1 MEPLRRPVIPPRP
14 GTLADTKHFKNCMYS
29 SRTVDVFSGSTRQK
43 KHRTGTVMSRTPSDT
58 ITWGMMLRK
67 LPSIAKAIPRVVR
80 GMKVANVKD
89 PTQPCGLGWSFEQA
103 TLRNPDGPALLYG
116 DVALTYAQVN
126 QWANRIAHHFIEQ
139 GIGKGDVVAVFI
151 ENRPELLVTILAVA
165 KVGAISALLNTSQT
179 RDTLVHSVNL
189 VKPVAIVVGEEL
201 VPAFVAVR
209 EKVSIEA
216 MRTWFVADQDTCS
229 HPGIAP
235 PGFTNLMTASLDADS
250 ENPASSQQVF
260 FDDACFYIY
269 TSGTTGLPKAG
280 VFKHGRWMRS
290 SASFGMIALDM
301 RPDDVVYCTLP
312 LYHATGLCVC
322 WGSAVSGASGFA
334 IRRKFS
340 ASQFWSDVDK
350 YRATTIGYVGEL
362 CRYLVDQPPCAED
375 GTHGVRKMIGNGLR
389 PGAWRAFKS
398 RFAVEHICEL
408 YAASDG
414 NIGFS
419 NILNF
424 DNTVGFSLM
433 SWELAAYD
441 HDNGAPTR
449 GANGFMRK
457 VGKGEQGLLLAKI
470 DDKAPLDGYTDPQKT
485 EKVVLH
491 DVFEKGDRYF
501 NTGDLLRNIGFGHA
515 QFVDRLGDTYRWK
528 GENVSTTEVE
538 NILLKYPHISE
549 AVAYGVEISNTNGRA
564 GMAAITPAE
573 SLATL
578 DFSELL
584 AFVREQMPSYAVPL
598 FLRVKVKMETTG
610 TFKYQKTRLKD
621 EAFDPHRTGDD
632 PIYAWL
638 PGTETYVQ
646 VTEQVLADIQGGKH
660 RY

>member
-1 MEPLRRPVIPPRP
+1 
-14 GTLADTKHFKNCMYS
+14 
-29 SRTVDVFSGSTRQK
+29 
-43 KHRTGTVMSRTPSDT
+43 MSRTSNDT

-67 LPSIAKAIPRVVR
+67 LPSIAKAIPRVVK
-80 GMKVANVKD
+80 GMKAANVKD
-89 PTQPCGLGWSFEQA
+89 PTQTCGLGWSFEQA
-103 TLRNPDGPALLYG
+103 TLRNPDGLALLQG
-116 DVALTYAQVN
+116 DVTLSYSEVN
-126 QWANRIAHHFIEQ
+126 QWANRIAHHLISQ

-189 VKPVAIVVGEEL
+189 VTPVAIIVGEEL
-201 VPAFVAVR
+201 VPAYLAVR
-209 EKVSIEA
+209 DRVSIKA
-216 MRTWFVADQDTCS
+216 DRTWFVADQDTS
-229 HPGIAP
+229 RQPGIAP
-235 PGFTNLMTASLDADS
+235 EGFVNLMTVSLDDASD
-250 ENPASSQQVF
+250 NPASSRQIF
-260 FDDACFYIY
+260 FDDPCFYIY

-340 ASQFWSDVDK
+340 ASQFWNDARK

-362 CRYLVDQPPCAED
+362 CRYLVDQPPSAD
-375 GTHGVRKMIGNGLR
+375 DSRHDVKKMIGNGLR
-389 PGAWRAFKS
+389 PGAWSEFKT
-398 RFAVEHICEL
+398 RFAVNHICEL

-414 NIGFS
+414 NIGFT

-424 DNTVGFSLM
+424 DNTIGFSLM
-433 SWELAAYD
+433 SWELVAYD
-441 HDNGAPTR
+441 HDSGAPIR
-449 GANGFMRK
+449 QANGLMRK
-457 VGKGEQGLLLAKI
+457 VAKGEQGLLLAKI

-485 EKVVLH
+485 AKVVLQ

-538 NILLKYPHISE
+538 NILLQHPLISE
-549 AVAYGVEISNTNGRA
+549 AVAYGVEIRNTNGRA

-584 AFVREQMPSYAVPL
+584 AFAREQMPAYAVPL

-621 EAFDPHRTGDD
+621 EAFDPGKTGDD

-638 PGTETYVQ
+638 PGTQTYVQ
-646 VTEQVLADIQGGKH
+646 VTEQLLSDIHGGKY

>member
-1 MEPLRRPVIPPRP
+1 
-14 GTLADTKHFKNCMYS
+14 
-29 SRTVDVFSGSTRQK
+29 
-43 KHRTGTVMSRTPSDT
+43 MSRTPNDT

-67 LPSIAKAIPRVVR
+67 LPSIAKAIPRVVK
-80 GMKVANVKD
+80 GMNAANVKD

-103 TLRNPDGPALLYG
+103 TLRNPDGPALLQG
-116 DVALTYAQVN
+116 EVALTYFQVN
-126 QWANRIAHHFIEQ
+126 QWANRIAHHLIAQ
-139 GIGKGDVVAVFI
+139 GIRKGDVVAVFI

-179 RDTLVHSVNL
+179 RDTLAHSLNL
-189 VKPVAIVVGEEL
+189 VAPAAIIVGEEL
-201 VPAFVAVR
+201 VPAFSAVR
-209 EKVSIEA
+209 ERVSIEA
-216 MRTWFVADQDTCS
+216 ARTWFVADRDTFS

-235 PGFTNLMTASLDADS
+235 EGFINLMTASADS
-250 ENPASSQQVF
+250 SSANPASSQQIF
-260 FDDACFYIY
+260 FDDPCFYIY

-290 SASFGMIALDM
+290 SASFGLIALDM
-301 RPDDVVYCTLP
+301 RPEDVVYCTLP

-322 WGSAVSGASGFA
+322 WGSAISGASGFA

-340 ASQFWSDVDK
+340 ASQFWNDVRK
-350 YRATTIGYVGEL
+350 YRATTLGYVGEL
-362 CRYLVDQPPCAED
+362 CRYLVDQPPSLD
-375 GTHGVRKMIGNGLR
+375 DSQHRVTKMIGNGLR
-389 PGAWRAFKS
+389 PGAWGEFKT
-398 RFAVEHICEL
+398 RFGVNHICEL

-414 NIGFS
+414 NIGFT

-441 HDNGAPTR
+441 HDSGAPIR
-449 GANGFMRK
+449 DAKGFMRK
-457 VGKGEQGLLLAKI
+457 VAKGEQGLLLAKI

-538 NILLKYPHISE
+538 NILLQHPNISE
-549 AVAYGVEISNTNGRA
+549 AVAYGVEIRNTNGRA

-584 AFVREQMPSYAVPL
+584 QFLHGKLPAYAVPL
-598 FLRVKVKMETTG
+598 FLRIKVKMDTTC
-610 TFKYQKTRLKD
+610 TFKYQKTRLKA
-621 EAFDPHRTGDD
+621 EAFDPCVTGDE
-632 PIYAWL
+632 PVYAWL
-638 PGTETYVQ
+638 PGTTTYVR
-646 VTEQVLADIQGGKH
+646 VDRSLADQIQGGQW

>member
-1 MEPLRRPVIPPRP
+1 
-14 GTLADTKHFKNCMYS
+14 
-29 SRTVDVFSGSTRQK
+29 
-43 KHRTGTVMSRTPSDT
+43 MSHASSDT
-58 ITWGMMLRK
+58 ITWSMMLRK
-67 LPSIAKAIPRVVR
+67 LPTIAKAIPRVVK
-80 GMKVANVKD
+80 GMKVANVTD
-89 PTQPCGLGWSFEQA
+89 PTQTCGLGWTFEQA
-103 TLRNPDGPALLYG
+103 TLRNPEGLALLHG
-116 DVALTYAQVN
+116 DVLLTYAQAN
-126 QWANRIAHHFIEQ
+126 QWANRIAHYLSAQ

-151 ENRPELLVTILAVA
+151 ENRPELLVTILALA
-165 KVGAISALLNTSQT
+165 KLGAVSALLNTSQT
-179 RDTLVHSVNL
+179 RETLIHSVNL
-189 VKPVAIVVGEEL
+189 VAPVAIVLGEEL
-201 VPAFVAVR
+201 QPAFAAIR
-209 EKVSIEA
+209 EQVSITA
-216 MRTWFVADQDTCS
+216 QRTWFIADRDTYC

-235 PGFTNLMTASLDADS
+235 DGYVNLISASAD
-250 ENPASSQQVF
+250 ASSDNPPSSGEVF
-260 FDDACFYIY
+260 FDDPCFYIY

-290 SASFGMIALDM
+290 SASFGTIALNM
-301 RPDDVVYCTLP
+301 GPADVVYCTLP

-322 WGSAVSGASGFA
+322 WGSAINGASGFA

-340 ASQFWSDVDK
+340 ASQFWKDVRR

-362 CRYLVDQPPCAED
+362 CRYLVDQPPSADDSRHE
-375 GTHGVRKMIGNGLR
+375 VRKMIGNGLR
-389 PGAWRAFKS
+389 PGAWAEFKT

-424 DNTVGFSLM
+424 DNTIGFSLM
-433 SWELAAYD
+433 AWELVVYD
-441 HDNGAPTR
+441 HDSGEPLRSTD
-449 GANGFMRK
+449 GFMRK
-457 VGKGEQGLLLAKI
+457 VGKGEQGLLLARI
-470 DDKAPLDGYTDPQKT
+470 DEKAPLDGYTDPQKT
-485 EKVVLH
+485 AKVVLH
-491 DVFEKGDRYF
+491 DVFSKGDRYF

-538 NILLKYPHISE
+538 NLLLQHPHISE
-549 AVAYGVEISNTNGRA
+549 AVAYGVEVRNTNGRA

-578 DFSELL
+578 DFAELL
-584 AFVREQMPSYAVPL
+584 AFARQRMPAYAVPL

-610 TFKYQKTRLKD
+610 TFKYQKTRLKN
-621 EAFDPHRTGDD
+621 EGFDPGQTGDD

-638 PGTETYVQ
+638 PGTQTYVQ
-646 VTEQVLADIQGGKH
+646 VTDEVLADIHQGKY

>member
-1 MEPLRRPVIPPRP
+1 M
-14 GTLADTKHFKNCMYS
+14 S
-29 SRTVDVFSGSTRQK
+29 SASND
-43 KHRTGTVMSRTPSDT
+43 M

-67 LPSIAKAIPRVVR
+67 LPSIAKALPRVVK
-80 GMKVANVKD
+80 GLKVANVKQPD
-89 PTQPCGLGWSFEQA
+89 QPCGLGWSFEQA
-103 TLRNPDGPALLYG
+103 TQRNPNGPALLQG
-116 DVALTYAQVN
+116 AVKLSYAQVN
-126 QWANRIAHHFIEQ
+126 QWANRIAHYLIAQ
-139 GIGKGDVVAVFI
+139 GIGKGDVVGIFI
-151 ENRPELLVTILAVA
+151 ENRPELLVTVLAVA
-165 KVGAISALLNTSQT
+165 KVGAISAMLNTSQT
-179 RDTLVHSVNL
+179 QQVLVHSVNL
-189 VKPVAIVVGEEL
+189 VGPVAIVVGGEL
-201 VPAFVAVR
+201 VEAFSAIRDQVAINAA
-209 EKVSIEA
+209 K
-216 MRTWFVADQDTCS
+216 TWWVADQDTFRD
-229 HPGIAP
+229 PGEAP
-235 PGFTNLMTASLDADS
+235 AGFTNLMRASADYPAD
-250 ENPASSQQVF
+250 NPRSSQQVYL
-260 FDDACFYIY
+260 DDPCFYIY

-280 VFKHGRWMRS
+280 VFKHGRWMRT
-290 SASFGMIALDM
+290 SASFGLIALDM

-322 WGSAVSGASGFA
+322 WGSAICGASGFA

-340 ASQFWSDVDK
+340 ASQFWNDVHK
-350 YRATTIGYVGEL
+350 YQATTIGYVGEL
-362 CRYLVDQPPCAED
+362 CRYLIDQPPSAD
-375 GTHGVRKMIGNGLR
+375 DRNNAVVKMIGNGLR
-389 PGAWRAFKS
+389 PGVWIEFKR
-398 RFAVEHICEL
+398 RFGVNHICEL

-424 DNTVGFSLM
+424 DNTIGFSLM
-433 SWELAAYD
+433 SWELVEYA
-441 HDNGAPTR
+441 HDSCAPIR
-449 GANGFMRK
+449 NSMGFMQK
-457 VGKGEQGLLLAKI
+457 VGKGRQGLLLAKI

-538 NILLKYPHISE
+538 NILLQHPHIAE

-584 AFVREQMPSYAVPL
+584 GFARQHMPAYAVPL

-621 EAFDPHRTGDD
+621 EAFDPGKTGDD

-638 PGTETYVQ
+638 PGSDTYVQ
-646 VTEQVLADIQGGKH
+646 ITERVLADIHAGKF

>member
-1 MEPLRRPVIPPRP
+1 M
-14 GTLADTKHFKNCMYS
+14 
-29 SRTVDVFSGSTRQK
+29 
-43 KHRTGTVMSRTPSDT
+43 SDT

-67 LPSIAKAIPRVVR
+67 LPTIAKAIPRVVK

-103 TLRNPDGPALLYG
+103 TLRNPDGVALLQ
-116 DVALTYAQVN
+116 DAVALTYTQVN
-126 QWANRIAHHFIEQ
+126 QWANRIAHHLIDQ
-139 GIGKGDVVAVFI
+139 GIGKGDVVAIFI

-179 RDTLVHSVNL
+179 RDTLAHSLNL
-189 VKPVAIVVGEEL
+189 VAPVAIIVGEEL
-201 VPAFVAVR
+201 APAYSAIRGRVEIA
-209 EKVSIEA
+209 A
-216 MRTWFVADQDTCS
+216 ARTWFVADRDTYS
-229 HPGIAP
+229 YPGISP
-235 PGFTNLMTASLDADS
+235 DHFINLMMASADASSD
-250 ENPASSQQVF
+250 NPASSHQVF
-260 FDDACFYIY
+260 FDDPCFYIY

-301 RPDDVVYCTLP
+301 QPEDVVYCTLP

-322 WGSAVSGASGFA
+322 WGSAISGASGFA

-340 ASQFWSDVDK
+340 ASQFWNDVRK
-350 YRATTIGYVGEL
+350 YRATTLGYVGEL
-362 CRYLVDQPPCAED
+362 CRYLVDQPPSAD
-375 GTHGVRKMIGNGLR
+375 DSQHGVTKMIGNGLR
-389 PGAWRAFKS
+389 PGAWREFKT
-398 RFAVEHICEL
+398 RFAVDHICEL

-414 NIGFS
+414 NIGFT

-424 DNTVGFSLM
+424 DNTIGFSLM
-433 SWELAAYD
+433 SWDLVAYD
-441 HDNGAPTR
+441 HDSGAPIR
-449 GANGFMRK
+449 NAKGLMSK
-457 VGKGEQGLLLAKI
+457 VAKGGQGLLLARI

-491 DVFEKGDRYF
+491 DVFTKGDRYF

-538 NILLKYPHISE
+538 NILLQHPNICE
-549 AVAYGVEISNTNGRA
+549 AVAYGVEICNTNGRA
-564 GMAAITPAE
+564 GMAAITPTE

-578 DFSELL
+578 DFAELL
-584 AFVREQMPSYAVPL
+584 TFARQHMPAYAVPL
-598 FLRVKVKMETTG
+598 FLRLKVKMETTG

-621 EAFDPHRTGDD
+621 EAFDPGKTGDD

-638 PGTETYVQ
+638 PGTQTYVQ
-646 VTEQVLADIQGGKH
+646 VTEQVLADIRGGKY

>member
-1 MEPLRRPVIPPRP
+1 
-14 GTLADTKHFKNCMYS
+14 
-29 SRTVDVFSGSTRQK
+29 
-43 KHRTGTVMSRTPSDT
+43 MSRTPHDT

-67 LPSIAKAIPRVVR
+67 LPSIAKAIPRVVK
-80 GMKVANVKD
+80 GMKAANVKD

-103 TLRNPDGPALLYG
+103 TLRNPDGPALLQG
-116 DVALTYAQVN
+116 EVALTYFQVN
-126 QWANRIAHHFIEQ
+126 QWANRIAQHLIAQ
-139 GIGKGDVVAVFI
+139 GIRKGDAVAVFI

-179 RDTLVHSVNL
+179 RDTLAHSLNL
-189 VKPVAIVVGEEL
+189 VAPAAIIVGEEL
-201 VPAFVAVR
+201 VPAFSAVR
-209 EKVSIEA
+209 ERVSIEA
-216 MRTWFVADQDTCS
+216 ARTWFVADRDTFS

-235 PGFTNLMTASLDADS
+235 DGFINLMTASADRS
-250 ENPASSQQVF
+250 SANPASSQQVF
-260 FDDACFYIY
+260 FDDPCFYIY

-290 SASFGMIALDM
+290 SASFGLIALDM
-301 RPDDVVYCTLP
+301 RPEDVVYCTLP

-322 WGSAVSGASGFA
+322 WGSAISGASGFA

-340 ASQFWSDVDK
+340 ASQFWNDVRK
-350 YRATTIGYVGEL
+350 YRATTLGYVGEL
-362 CRYLVDQPPCAED
+362 CRYLVDQPPSADDNKHCV
-375 GTHGVRKMIGNGLR
+375 TKMIGNGLR
-389 PGAWRAFKS
+389 PGAWGEFKT
-398 RFAVEHICEL
+398 RFGVNHICEL

-414 NIGFS
+414 NIGFT

-441 HDNGAPTR
+441 HDSGVPIRDAK
-449 GANGFMRK
+449 GFMRK
-457 VGKGEQGLLLAKI
+457 VAKGEQGLLLAKI

-491 DVFEKGDRYF
+491 DVFQKGDRYF

-538 NILLKYPHISE
+538 NILLQHPNISE
-549 AVAYGVEISNTNGRA
+549 AVAYGVEIRNTNGRA

-584 AFVREQMPSYAVPL
+584 AFAREQMPAYAVPL

-621 EAFDPHRTGDD
+621 EAFDPGKTGDD

-638 PGTETYVQ
+638 PGSQTYVQ
-646 VTEQVLADIQGGKH
+646 VTPQLLADIHGGTF

>member
-1 MEPLRRPVIPPRP
+1 M
-14 GTLADTKHFKNCMYS
+14 
-29 SRTVDVFSGSTRQK
+29 
-43 KHRTGTVMSRTPSDT
+43 SDT
-58 ITWGMMLRK
+58 ITWSMMLRK
-67 LPSIAKAIPRVVR
+67 LPSIAKAIPRVVK

-89 PTQPCGLGWSFEQA
+89 PTQACGLGWTFEQA
-103 TLRNPDGPALLYG
+103 TLRNPDGPALLQG
-116 DVALTYAQVN
+116 DVTLSYAQVN
-126 QWANRIAHHFIEQ
+126 QWANRIAHHLITQ
-139 GIGKGDVVAVFI
+139 GIRKGDVVAVFL

-179 RDTLVHSVNL
+179 RDTLAHSLNL
-189 VKPVAIVVGEEL
+189 VAPAAIIVGEEL
-201 VPAFVAVR
+201 VPAFSAVCER
-209 EKVSIEA
+209 VSIEPTH
-216 MRTWFVADQDTCS
+216 TWFVAYQDTYR
-229 HPGIAP
+229 HPGHAP
-235 PGFTNLMTASLDADS
+235 DGFINLMSASAQASS

-260 FDDACFYIY
+260 FDDPCFYIY

-290 SASFGMIALDM
+290 SASFGQIALNM
-301 RPDDVVYCTLP
+301 QPEDVVYCTLP

-322 WGSAVSGASGFA
+322 WGAAISGAAGFA

-340 ASQFWSDVDK
+340 ASQFWNDVRK
-350 YRATTIGYVGEL
+350 YQATTLGYVGEL
-362 CRYLVDQPPCAED
+362 CRYLVDQPPTAED
-375 GTHGVRKMIGNGLR
+375 SKHRVSKMIGNGLR
-389 PGAWRAFKS
+389 PGAWREFKT

-414 NIGFS
+414 NIGFT

-424 DNTVGFSLM
+424 DNTIGFSLM
-433 SWELAAYD
+433 AWELVAYD
-441 HDNGAPTR
+441 HDSGQPIRDAK
-449 GANGFMRK
+449 GFMRK
-457 VGKGEQGLLLAKI
+457 VAKGEQGLLLARI

-491 DVFEKGDRYF
+491 DVFTLGDRYF

-538 NILLKYPHISE
+538 NILLQHPNISE
-549 AVAYGVEISNTNGRA
+549 AVAYGVEILNTNGRA

-584 AFVREQMPSYAVPL
+584 AFAREQMPAYAVPL

-621 EAFDPHRTGDD
+621 EAFDPGKTGDD

-638 PGTETYVQ
+638 PGTQTYVQ
-646 VTEQVLADIQGGKH
+646 VTDQILADIRGGKY

>member
-1 MEPLRRPVIPPRP
+1 
-14 GTLADTKHFKNCMYS
+14 
-29 SRTVDVFSGSTRQK
+29 
-43 KHRTGTVMSRTPSDT
+43 MSHASSDT
-58 ITWGMMLRK
+58 ITWSMMLRK
-67 LPSIAKAIPRVVR
+67 LPTIAKAIPRVVK
-80 GMKVANVKD
+80 GMKVANVTD
-89 PTQPCGLGWSFEQA
+89 PTQTCGLGWTFEQA
-103 TLRNPDGPALLYG
+103 TLRNPEGLAFLHG
-116 DVALTYAQVN
+116 DVLLTYAQAN
-126 QWANRIAHHFIEQ
+126 QWANRIAHYLSAQ

-151 ENRPELLVTILAVA
+151 ENRPELLVTILALA
-165 KVGAISALLNTSQT
+165 KLGAVSALLNTSQT
-179 RDTLVHSVNL
+179 RETLIHSVNL
-189 VKPVAIVVGEEL
+189 VAPVAIVLGEEL
-201 VPAFVAVR
+201 QPAFAAIR
-209 EKVSIEA
+209 EQVSITA
-216 MRTWFVADQDTCS
+216 QRTWFIADRDTYC

-235 PGFTNLMTASLDADS
+235 DGYVNLISASAD
-250 ENPASSQQVF
+250 ASSDNPPSSGEVF
-260 FDDACFYIY
+260 FDDPCFYIY

-290 SASFGMIALDM
+290 SASFGTIALNM
-301 RPDDVVYCTLP
+301 GPDDVVYCTLP

-322 WGSAVSGASGFA
+322 WGSAINGASGFA

-340 ASQFWSDVDK
+340 ASQFWKDVRR

-362 CRYLVDQPPCAED
+362 CRYLVDQPPSADDSRHE
-375 GTHGVRKMIGNGLR
+375 VRKMIGNGLR
-389 PGAWRAFKS
+389 PGAWAEFKT

-424 DNTVGFSLM
+424 DNTIGFSLM
-433 SWELAAYD
+433 AWELVAYD
-441 HDNGAPTR
+441 HDSGEPLRSAD
-449 GANGFMRK
+449 GFMRK
-457 VGKGEQGLLLAKI
+457 VGKGEQGLLLARI
-470 DDKAPLDGYTDPQKT
+470 DEKAPLDGYTDPQKT
-485 EKVVLH
+485 AKVVLH
-491 DVFEKGDRYF
+491 DVFSKGDRYF

-538 NILLKYPHISE
+538 NLLLQHPHISE
-549 AVAYGVEISNTNGRA
+549 AVAYGVEVRNTNGRA

-578 DFSELL
+578 DFAELL
-584 AFVREQMPSYAVPL
+584 AFARQRMPAYAVPL

-610 TFKYQKTRLKD
+610 TFKYQKTRLKN
-621 EAFDPHRTGDD
+621 EGFDPGQTGDD

-638 PGTETYVQ
+638 PGTQTYVQ
-646 VTEQVLADIQGGKH
+646 VTDEVLADIHQGKY

>member
-1 MEPLRRPVIPPRP
+1 MRRI
-14 GTLADTKHFKNCMYS
+14 TN
-29 SRTVDVFSGSTRQK
+29 
-43 KHRTGTVMSRTPSDT
+43 DT
-58 ITWGMMLRK
+58 ITWSMMLRK
-67 LPSIAKAIPRVVR
+67 LPSIARAIPRVVK
-80 GMKVANVKD
+80 GMKVANVTD
-89 PTQPCGLGWSFEQA
+89 PTQVCGLGWSFEQA
-103 TLRNPDGPALLYG
+103 TVRNPDGPALLQG
-116 DVALTYAQVN
+116 DAVFSYRQVN
-126 QWANRIAHHFIEQ
+126 QWANRIAHYLIAQ
-139 GIGKGDVVAVFI
+139 GIRKGDVVAVFI
-151 ENRPELLVTILAVA
+151 DNRPELLVSILAVA
-165 KVGAISALLNTSQT
+165 KVGAVSALLNTAQT
-179 RDTLVHSVNL
+179 RDTLVHSLNL
-189 VKPVAIVVGEEL
+189 VAPVAIILGEEL
-201 VPAFVAVR
+201 VPAFSAVR
-209 EKVSIEA
+209 ERVSIDA
-216 MRTWFVADQDTCS
+216 RRSWFVADQDTYNQ
-229 HPGIAP
+229 PGIAP
-235 PGFTNLMTASLDADS
+235 DGFINLMTAAVDGPDD
-250 ENPASSQQVF
+250 NPASSQQVF
-260 FDDACFYIY
+260 FDDPCFYIY

-290 SASFGMIALDM
+290 SASFGLIALDM
-301 RPDDVVYCTLP
+301 RPEDVVYCTLP

-322 WGSAVSGASGFA
+322 WGSAVSGSSGFA

-340 ASQFWSDVDK
+340 ASQFWSDVRA

-362 CRYLVDQPPCAED
+362 CRYLVDQSPSPD
-375 GTHGVRKMIGNGLR
+375 DNRHGVTKMIGNGLR
-389 PGAWRAFKS
+389 PGAWHAFKT
-398 RFAVEHICEL
+398 RFAVQHICEL

-414 NIGFS
+414 NIGFT
-419 NILNF
+419 NALNF

-441 HDNGAPTR
+441 HDSGAPVRDAT
-449 GANGFMRK
+449 GFMRK
-457 VGKGEQGLLLAKI
+457 VARGEQGLLLAKI

-485 EKVVLH
+485 ENVVLH

-538 NILLKYPHISE
+538 NILLQHPNISE
-549 AVAYGVEISNTNGRA
+549 AVAYGVEVRNTNGRA

-584 AFVREQMPSYAVPL
+584 TFVRERMPAYAVPL

-621 EAFDPHRTGDD
+621 EAFDPGRTGDD

-638 PGTETYVQ
+638 PGTDTYVQ
-646 VTEQVLADIQGGKH
+646 VTEQLLAQIHGGQF

>member
-1 MEPLRRPVIPPRP
+1 
-14 GTLADTKHFKNCMYS
+14 
-29 SRTVDVFSGSTRQK
+29 
-43 KHRTGTVMSRTPSDT
+43 MSRTSNDT

-67 LPSIAKAIPRVVR
+67 LPSIAKAIPRVVK
-80 GMKVANVKD
+80 GMKAANVKD
-89 PTQPCGLGWSFEQA
+89 PTQACGLGWSFEQA
-103 TLRNPDGPALLYG
+103 TLRNPNGPALLQG
-116 DVALTYAQVN
+116 DVTLSYSEVN
-126 QWANRIAHHFIEQ
+126 QWANRIAHHLIGQ

-189 VKPVAIVVGEEL
+189 VAPVAIIVGEEL
-201 VPAFVAVR
+201 VPAYLAVR
-209 EKVSIEA
+209 DRVSIKA
-216 MRTWFVADQDTCS
+216 ARTWFVADQDTS
-229 HPGIAP
+229 LQPGIAP
-235 PGFTNLMTASLDADS
+235 EGFINLMTVSLDDASD
-250 ENPASSQQVF
+250 NPASSRQIF
-260 FDDACFYIY
+260 FDDPCFYIY

-340 ASQFWSDVDK
+340 ASQFWNDARK

-362 CRYLVDQPPCAED
+362 CRYLVDQPPGAD
-375 GTHGVRKMIGNGLR
+375 DSRHDVKKMIGNGLR
-389 PGAWRAFKS
+389 PGAWNEFKT
-398 RFAVEHICEL
+398 RFAVNHICEL

-414 NIGFS
+414 NIGFT

-424 DNTVGFSLM
+424 DNTIGFSLM
-433 SWELAAYD
+433 SWELVAYD
-441 HDNGAPTR
+441 HDSGAPIR
-449 GANGFMRK
+449 QANGLMRK
-457 VGKGEQGLLLAKI
+457 VAKGEQGLLLAKI

-485 EKVVLH
+485 AKVVLE

-538 NILLKYPHISE
+538 NILLQHPLISE
-549 AVAYGVEISNTNGRA
+549 AVAYGVEIRNTNGRA

-584 AFVREQMPSYAVPL
+584 AFVREQMPAYAVPL

-621 EAFDPHRTGDD
+621 EAFDPGKTGDD

-638 PGTETYVQ
+638 PGTQTYVQ
-646 VTEQVLADIQGGKH
+646 VTEQLLSDIHGGKY

>member
-1 MEPLRRPVIPPRP
+1 
-14 GTLADTKHFKNCMYS
+14 
-29 SRTVDVFSGSTRQK
+29 
-43 KHRTGTVMSRTPSDT
+43 MSRTPNDT

-67 LPSIAKAIPRVVR
+67 LPSIAKAIPRVVK
-80 GMKVANVKD
+80 GMKAANVKD
-89 PTQPCGLGWSFEQA
+89 PIQPCGLGWSFEQA
-103 TLRNPDGPALLYG
+103 TLRNPDGPALLQG
-116 DVALTYAQVN
+116 EVALTYFQVN
-126 QWANRIAHHFIEQ
+126 QWANRIAHHLIAQ
-139 GIGKGDVVAVFI
+139 GIRKGDVVAVFI

-179 RDTLVHSVNL
+179 RDTLAHSLNL
-189 VKPVAIVVGEEL
+189 VAPAAIIVGEEL
-201 VPAFVAVR
+201 VPAFSAVR
-209 EKVSIEA
+209 ERVSIDA
-216 MRTWFVADQDTCS
+216 ARTWFVADRDTFS

-235 PGFTNLMTASLDADS
+235 EGFINLMTASADS
-250 ENPASSQQVF
+250 SSANPASSQQVF
-260 FDDACFYIY
+260 FDDPCFYIY

-290 SASFGMIALDM
+290 SASFGLIALDM
-301 RPDDVVYCTLP
+301 RPEDVVYCTLP

-322 WGSAVSGASGFA
+322 WGSAISGASGFA

-340 ASQFWSDVDK
+340 ASQFWNDVRK
-350 YRATTIGYVGEL
+350 YRATTLGYVGEL
-362 CRYLVDQPPCAED
+362 CRYLVDQPSSAD
-375 GTHGVRKMIGNGLR
+375 DSQHRVTKMIGNGLR
-389 PGAWRAFKS
+389 PGAWGEFKT
-398 RFAVEHICEL
+398 RFGVNHICEL

-414 NIGFS
+414 NIGFT

-441 HDNGAPTR
+441 HDSGAPIR
-449 GANGFMRK
+449 DAKGFMRK
-457 VGKGEQGLLLAKI
+457 VAKGEQGLLLAKI

-538 NILLKYPHISE
+538 NILLQHPNISE
-549 AVAYGVEISNTNGRA
+549 AVAYGVEIRNTNGRA

-584 AFVREQMPSYAVPL
+584 AFAREQMPAYAVPL

-621 EAFDPHRTGDD
+621 EAFDPGKTGDD

-638 PGTETYVQ
+638 PGTQTYVQ
-646 VTEQVLADIQGGKH
+646 VTAQLLADIHGGAF

>member
-1 MEPLRRPVIPPRP
+1 M
-14 GTLADTKHFKNCMYS
+14 S
-29 SRTVDVFSGSTRQK
+29 ST
-43 KHRTGTVMSRTPSDT
+43 HHDT
-58 ITWGMMLRK
+58 ITWSMMLRK
-67 LPSIAKAIPRVVR
+67 LPSIIKALPRVAK
-80 GMKVANVKD
+80 GLKLANVKQPD
-89 PTQPCGLGWSFEQA
+89 QPCGLAFTFEQA
-103 TLRNPDGPALLYG
+103 TVRNPDGPALLHG
-116 DVALTYAQVN
+116 SVSLTYAQVN
-126 QWANRIAHHFIEQ
+126 QWANRIAHHLLAQ
-139 GIGKGDVVAVFI
+139 GIGKGDVVGVFI
-151 ENRPELLVTILAVA
+151 ENRPELLVTVLAVA
-165 KVGAISALLNTSQT
+165 KVGAISAMLNTSQT
-179 RDTLVHSVNL
+179 QQALLHSVNL
-189 VKPVAIVVGEEL
+189 VKPAAIVVGGEL
-201 VPAFVAVR
+201 VQAYSAIRQQVAID
-209 EKVSIEA
+209 ET
-216 MRTWFVADQDTCS
+216 RTWWVADQDCS
-229 HPGIAP
+229 RQSGEAP
-235 PGFTNLMTASLDADS
+235 EGLRNLMAECVDCASD
-250 ENPASSQQVF
+250 NPPSSQQVF
-260 FDDACFYIY
+260 LDDPCFYIY

-301 RPDDVVYCTLP
+301 SPDDVVYCTLP

-322 WGSAVSGASGFA
+322 WGSAICGASGFA

-340 ASQFWSDVDK
+340 ASQFWNDVRK
-350 YRATTIGYVGEL
+350 YQATTIGYVGEL
-362 CRYLVDQPPCAED
+362 CRYLIDQPPATND
-375 GTHGVRKMIGNGLR
+375 RDQAVVKMIGNGLR
-389 PGAWRAFKS
+389 PGVWSEFKE
-398 RFAVEHICEL
+398 RFAVNHICEL

-424 DNTVGFSLM
+424 DNTIGFSLM
-433 SWELAAYD
+433 SWELVEYA
-441 HDNGAPTR
+441 HDSGAPLR
-449 GANGFMRK
+449 NSAGFMQK
-457 VGKGEQGLLLAKI
+457 VGKGRQGLLLAKI

-538 NILLKYPHISE
+538 NILLQHPHIAE

-578 DFSELL
+578 DFTELL
-584 AFVREQMPSYAVPL
+584 SFAREQMPAYAVPL

-621 EAFDPHRTGDD
+621 EAFDPGKTGDD

-638 PGTETYVQ
+638 PGSDTYVQ
-646 VTEQVLADIQGGKH
+646 ITEQVLADIHGGKF

>member
-1 MEPLRRPVIPPRP
+1 M
-14 GTLADTKHFKNCMYS
+14 
-29 SRTVDVFSGSTRQK
+29 
-43 KHRTGTVMSRTPSDT
+43 
-58 ITWGMMLRK
+58 
-67 LPSIAKAIPRVVR
+67 
-80 GMKVANVKD
+80 
-89 PTQPCGLGWSFEQA
+89 
-103 TLRNPDGPALLYG
+103 
-116 DVALTYAQVN
+116 
-126 QWANRIAHHFIEQ
+126 
-139 GIGKGDVVAVFI
+139 
-151 ENRPELLVTILAVA
+151 TILAVA

-189 VKPVAIVVGEEL
+189 VAPVAIIVGEEL
-201 VPAFVAVR
+201 VPAYLAVR
-209 EKVSIEA
+209 ERVSIKA
-216 MRTWFVADQDTCS
+216 ARTWFVADQDTS
-229 HPGIAP
+229 RQPGIAP
-235 PGFTNLMTASLDADS
+235 EGFINLMTVSLDDASD
-250 ENPASSQQVF
+250 NPASSQQIF
-260 FDDACFYIY
+260 FDDPCFYIY

-340 ASQFWSDVDK
+340 ASQFWNDARK

-362 CRYLVDQPPCAED
+362 CRYLVDQPPSSED
-375 GTHGVRKMIGNGLR
+375 SRHDVKKMIGNGLR
-389 PGAWRAFKS
+389 PGAWSEFKT
-398 RFAVEHICEL
+398 RFAVNHICEL

-414 NIGFS
+414 NIGFT

-424 DNTVGFSLM
+424 DNTIGFSLM
-433 SWELAAYD
+433 SWELVAYD
-441 HDNGAPTR
+441 HDSGAPIR
-449 GANGFMRK
+449 QANGLMRK
-457 VGKGEQGLLLAKI
+457 VAKGEQGLLLAKI

-485 EKVVLH
+485 AKVVLE

-538 NILLKYPHISE
+538 NILLQHPLISE
-549 AVAYGVEISNTNGRA
+549 AVAYGVEIRNTNGRA

-584 AFVREQMPSYAVPL
+584 AFAREQMPAYAVPL

-621 EAFDPHRTGDD
+621 EAFDPGRTGDD

-638 PGTETYVQ
+638 PGTQTYVQ
-646 VTEQVLADIQGGKH
+646 VTEQLLSDIHGGKY

>member
-1 MEPLRRPVIPPRP
+1 MRRI
-14 GTLADTKHFKNCMYS
+14 TN
-29 SRTVDVFSGSTRQK
+29 
-43 KHRTGTVMSRTPSDT
+43 DT
-58 ITWGMMLRK
+58 ITWSMMLRK
-67 LPSIAKAIPRVVR
+67 LPSIARAIPRVVK
-80 GMKVANVKD
+80 GMKVANVTD
-89 PTQPCGLGWSFEQA
+89 PTQACGLGWSFEQA
-103 TLRNPDGPALLYG
+103 TVRNPDGPALLQG
-116 DVALTYAQVN
+116 DAVFSYRQVN
-126 QWANRIAHHFIEQ
+126 QWANRIAHYLIAQ
-139 GIGKGDVVAVFI
+139 GIRKGDVVAVFI
-151 ENRPELLVTILAVA
+151 ENRPELLVSILAVA
-165 KVGAISALLNTSQT
+165 KVGAVSALLNTAQT
-179 RDTLVHSVNL
+179 RDTLVHSLNL
-189 VKPVAIVVGEEL
+189 VAPVAIILGEEL
-201 VPAFVAVR
+201 VPAFSAVR
-209 EKVSIEA
+209 ERVSIDA
-216 MRTWFVADQDTCS
+216 RRSWFVADQNTYNQ
-229 HPGIAP
+229 PGIAP
-235 PGFTNLMTASLDADS
+235 DGFINLMTAAVDGPDD
-250 ENPASSQQVF
+250 NPASSQQVF
-260 FDDACFYIY
+260 FDDPCFYIY

-290 SASFGMIALDM
+290 SASFGLIALDM
-301 RPDDVVYCTLP
+301 RPEDVVYCTLP

-340 ASQFWSDVDK
+340 ASQFWNDVRA

-362 CRYLVDQPPCAED
+362 CRYLVDQSPSPD
-375 GTHGVRKMIGNGLR
+375 DNRHGVTKMIGNGLR
-389 PGAWRAFKS
+389 PGAWHAFKT
-398 RFAVEHICEL
+398 RFAVQHICEL

-414 NIGFS
+414 NIGFT
-419 NILNF
+419 NALNF

-441 HDNGAPTR
+441 HDSGAPVRDAT
-449 GANGFMRK
+449 GFMRK
-457 VGKGEQGLLLAKI
+457 VARGEQGLLLAKI

-485 EKVVLH
+485 ESVVLH

-538 NILLKYPHISE
+538 NILLQHPNISE
-549 AVAYGVEISNTNGRA
+549 AVAYGVEVRNTNGRA

-584 AFVREQMPSYAVPL
+584 TFVRERMPAYAVPL

-621 EAFDPHRTGDD
+621 EAFDPGRTGDD

-638 PGTETYVQ
+638 PGTDTYVQ
-646 VTEQVLADIQGGKH
+646 VTEQLLAQIHGGQF

>member
-1 MEPLRRPVIPPRP
+1 
-14 GTLADTKHFKNCMYS
+14 
-29 SRTVDVFSGSTRQK
+29 
-43 KHRTGTVMSRTPSDT
+43 MSHAPSDT
-58 ITWGMMLRK
+58 ITWSMMLRK
-67 LPSIAKAIPRVVR
+67 LPSIAKAIPRVVK

-103 TLRNPDGPALLYG
+103 TLRNPDGAALLHG
-116 DVALTYAQVN
+116 DVSLTYTQVN
-126 QWANRIAHHFIEQ
+126 QWANRIARYLIDH

-165 KVGAISALLNTSQT
+165 KVGAITALLNTSQT

-189 VKPVAIVVGEEL
+189 VTPAAIVVGEEL
-201 VPAFVAVR
+201 VPAFLAVR
-209 EKVSIEA
+209 EKVLIDPV
-216 MRTWFVADQDTCS
+216 RTWFVADQDTWS

-235 PGFTNLMTASLDADS
+235 PGFINLMTASIDANSD
-250 ENPASSQQVF
+250 NPASSQQVF
-260 FDDACFYIY
+260 FDDPCFYIY

-290 SASFGMIALDM
+290 FASFGMIALDM
-301 RPDDVVYCTLP
+301 RPEDVVYCTLP

-340 ASQFWSDVDK
+340 ASQFWSDVHK

-362 CRYLVDQPPCAED
+362 CRYLVDQPPSAED
-375 GTHGVRKMIGNGLR
+375 GKHGVRKMIGNGLR
-389 PGAWRAFKS
+389 PGAWTEFKT

-414 NIGFS
+414 NIGFT

-441 HDNGAPTR
+441 HDSGAPIR
-449 GANGFMRK
+449 DASGFMRK

-538 NILLKYPHISE
+538 NILLQYPQISE
-549 AVAYGVEISNTNGRA
+549 AVAYGVEVQNTNGRA

-584 AFVREQMPSYAVPL
+584 NFVRQHMPTYAVPL

-610 TFKYQKTRLKD
+610 TFKYQKTRLKE
-621 EAFDPHRTGDD
+621 EAFDPGRAGDD

-638 PGTETYVQ
+638 PGTDTYVQ
-646 VTEQVLADIQGGKH
+646 VTEQVLSDIQGGKH

>member
-1 MEPLRRPVIPPRP
+1 
-14 GTLADTKHFKNCMYS
+14 
-29 SRTVDVFSGSTRQK
+29 
-43 KHRTGTVMSRTPSDT
+43 
-58 ITWGMMLRK
+58 
-67 LPSIAKAIPRVVR
+67 
-80 GMKVANVKD
+80 MKVANVKD

-103 TLRNPDGPALLYG
+103 TLRNPDGVALLQ
-116 DVALTYAQVN
+116 DAVALTYTQVN
-126 QWANRIAHHFIEQ
+126 QWANRIAHHLIDQ
-139 GIGKGDVVAVFI
+139 GIGKGDVVAIFI

-179 RDTLVHSVNL
+179 RDTLAHSLNL
-189 VKPVAIVVGEEL
+189 VAPVAIIVGEEL
-201 VPAFVAVR
+201 APAYSAVR
-209 EKVSIEA
+209 GRVEIA
-216 MRTWFVADQDTCS
+216 AARTWFVADRDTYS
-229 HPGIAP
+229 YPGISP
-235 PGFTNLMTASLDADS
+235 DHFINMMMASADASSD
-250 ENPASSQQVF
+250 NPASSHQVF
-260 FDDACFYIY
+260 FDDPCFYIY

-301 RPDDVVYCTLP
+301 QPEDVVYCTLP

-322 WGSAVSGASGFA
+322 WGSAISGASGFA

-340 ASQFWSDVDK
+340 ASQFWNDVRK
-350 YRATTIGYVGEL
+350 YRATTLGYVGEL
-362 CRYLVDQPPCAED
+362 CRYLVDQPPSAD
-375 GTHGVRKMIGNGLR
+375 DSQHGVTKMIGNGLR
-389 PGAWRAFKS
+389 PGAWREFKT
-398 RFAVEHICEL
+398 RFAVDHICEL

-414 NIGFS
+414 NIGFT

-424 DNTVGFSLM
+424 DNTIGFSLM
-433 SWELAAYD
+433 SWDLVAYD
-441 HDNGAPTR
+441 HDSGAPIR
-449 GANGFMRK
+449 NAKGLMSK
-457 VGKGEQGLLLAKI
+457 VAKGGQGLLLARI

-491 DVFEKGDRYF
+491 DVFTKGDRYF

-538 NILLKYPHISE
+538 NILLQHPNICE
-549 AVAYGVEISNTNGRA
+549 AVAYGVEICNTNGRA
-564 GMAAITPAE
+564 GMAAITPTE

-578 DFSELL
+578 DFAELL
-584 AFVREQMPSYAVPL
+584 TFARQHMPAYAVPL
-598 FLRVKVKMETTG
+598 FLRLKVKMETTG

-621 EAFDPHRTGDD
+621 EAFDPGKTGDD

-638 PGTETYVQ
+638 PGTQTYVQ
-646 VTEQVLADIQGGKH
+646 VTGQVLADIRGGKY

>member
-1 MEPLRRPVIPPRP
+1 
-14 GTLADTKHFKNCMYS
+14 
-29 SRTVDVFSGSTRQK
+29 
-43 KHRTGTVMSRTPSDT
+43 MSRTPRDT

-67 LPSIAKAIPRVVR
+67 LPSIAKAIPRVVK

-103 TLRNPDGPALLYG
+103 TLRNPQGPALLYG
-116 DVALTYAQVN
+116 EVTLTYAQVN
-126 QWANRIAHHFIEQ
+126 EWANRIAHHLIAQ

-179 RDTLVHSVNL
+179 RDTLVHSLNL
-189 VKPVAIVVGEEL
+189 VAPVAIVVGEEL
-201 VPAFVAVR
+201 VAAFLAVR
-209 EKVSIEA
+209 ERVSMA
-216 MRTWFVADQDTCS
+216 QARTWFVADRDTYS
-229 HPGIAP
+229 HPGVSP
-235 PGFTNLMTASLDADS
+235 EGFINLMTASLDNACD
-250 ENPASSQQVF
+250 NPVSSQQVF
-260 FDDACFYIY
+260 FDDPCFYIY

-322 WGSAVSGASGFA
+322 WGSAISGASGFA

-340 ASQFWSDVDK
+340 ASQFWNDVRK
-350 YRATTIGYVGEL
+350 YRATTLGYVGEL
-362 CRYLVDQPPCAED
+362 CRYLVDQPPTAD
-375 GTHGVRKMIGNGLR
+375 DRQHGVTKMIGNGLR
-389 PGAWRAFKS
+389 PGAWGEFKT
-398 RFAVEHICEL
+398 RFGVCHICEL

-414 NIGFS
+414 NIGFT

-433 SWELAAYD
+433 SWELAVYD
-441 HDNGAPTR
+441 HDSGAPIR
-449 GANGFMRK
+449 EANGFMRK

-491 DVFEKGDRYF
+491 DVFVKGDRYF

-538 NILLKYPHISE
+538 NILLRHPHISE
-549 AVAYGVEISNTNGRA
+549 AVAYGVEVRNTNGRA

-584 AFVREQMPSYAVPL
+584 AFARQQMPAYAVPL

-621 EAFDPHRTGDD
+621 EAFDPARTGAD

-646 VTEQVLADIQGGKH
+646 VTEQMLKDIHGG
-660 RY
+660 RYRY

>member
-1 MEPLRRPVIPPRP
+1 MRH
-14 GTLADTKHFKNCMYS
+14 A
-29 SRTVDVFSGSTRQK
+29 
-43 KHRTGTVMSRTPSDT
+43 PSDT

-67 LPSIAKAIPRVVR
+67 LPMIAKAIPRVVK
-80 GMKVANVKD
+80 GMKAANVTD
-89 PTQPCGLGWSFEQA
+89 PTQTCGLGWTFEQA
-103 TLRNPDGPALLYG
+103 TLRNPDGPALMQG
-116 DVALTYAQVN
+116 DVRLTYAQVN
-126 QWANRIAHHFIEQ
+126 QWANRIAHYLNGQ

-151 ENRPELLVTILAVA
+151 ENRPELLITILALA
-165 KVGAISALLNTSQT
+165 KVGAVSALLNTAQT
-179 RDTLVHSVNL
+179 RDTLIHSINL
-189 VKPVAIVVGEEL
+189 VAPVAIVVGEEL
-201 VPAFVAVR
+201 LPAFAAVR
-209 EKVSIEA
+209 EHVSIGA
-216 MRTWFVADQDTCS
+216 QRTWFVADQDTYS

-235 PGFTNLMTASLDADS
+235 EGFINLISASADASSD
-250 ENPASSQQVF
+250 NPPSSQQIF
-260 FDDACFYIY
+260 CNDPCFYIY

-301 RPDDVVYCTLP
+301 SPDDVVYCTLP

-322 WGSAVSGASGFA
+322 WGSAVNGAAGFA

-340 ASQFWSDVDK
+340 ASQFWSDVRR

-362 CRYLVDQPPCAED
+362 CRYLVDQPPNAD
-375 GTHGVRKMIGNGLR
+375 DSRHDVRKMIGNGLR
-389 PGAWRAFKS
+389 PGAWAEFKG

-414 NIGFS
+414 NIGFT
-419 NILNF
+419 NVLNF
-424 DNTVGFSLM
+424 DNTIGFSLM
-433 SWELAAYD
+433 AWELVAYD
-441 HDNGAPTR
+441 HDTGEPLRSAD
-449 GANGFMRK
+449 GFMRK
-457 VGKGEQGLLLAKI
+457 VGKGEEGLLLARI
-470 DDKAPLDGYTDPQKT
+470 DEKAPLDGYTDPQKT
-485 EKVVLH
+485 ARVVLQ
-491 DVFEKGDRYF
+491 DVFTKGDRYF

-538 NILLKYPHISE
+538 NLLLLHPHISE
-549 AVAYGVEISNTNGRA
+549 AVAYGVEIHNTNGRA

-578 DFSELL
+578 DFAELL
-584 AFVREQMPSYAVPL
+584 AFARERLPSYAVPL

-610 TFKYQKTRLKD
+610 TFKYQKTRLKN
-621 EAFDPHRTGDD
+621 EAFDPGQTGGD

-638 PGTETYVQ
+638 PGTQTYSR
-646 VTEQVLADIQGGKH
+646 VTEQILAEILEGKH

>member
-1 MEPLRRPVIPPRP
+1 
-14 GTLADTKHFKNCMYS
+14 
-29 SRTVDVFSGSTRQK
+29 
-43 KHRTGTVMSRTPSDT
+43 MSRTSNDT
-58 ITWGMMLRK
+58 ITWSMMLRK
-67 LPSIAKAIPRVVR
+67 LPSIAKAIPRVVK
-80 GMKVANVKD
+80 GMKAANVKD
-89 PTQPCGLGWSFEQA
+89 PTQTCGLGWSFEQA
-103 TLRNPDGPALLYG
+103 TLRNPDGPALLQG
-116 DVALTYAQVN
+116 DVTLSYGEVN
-126 QWANRIAHHFIEQ
+126 QWANRIAHHLIGQ

-189 VKPVAIVVGEEL
+189 VAPVAIIVGEEL
-201 VPAFVAVR
+201 VPAYLAVR
-209 EKVSIEA
+209 DRISIKA
-216 MRTWFVADQDTCS
+216 DRTWFVADQDTS
-229 HPGIAP
+229 RQPGVAP
-235 PGFTNLMTASLDADS
+235 EGFINLITVSLDDASD
-250 ENPASSQQVF
+250 NPASSRQIF
-260 FDDACFYIY
+260 FDDPCFYIY

-340 ASQFWSDVDK
+340 ASQFWNDARK

-362 CRYLVDQPPCAED
+362 CRYLVDQPPSAD
-375 GTHGVRKMIGNGLR
+375 DSRHDVKKMIGNGLR
-389 PGAWRAFKS
+389 PGAWNEFKT
-398 RFAVEHICEL
+398 RFAVNHICEL

-414 NIGFS
+414 NIGFT

-424 DNTVGFSLM
+424 DNTIGFSLM
-433 SWELAAYD
+433 SWELVAYD
-441 HDNGAPTR
+441 HDSGAPIRQT
-449 GANGFMRK
+449 NGLMRK
-457 VGKGEQGLLLAKI
+457 VAKGEQGLLLAKI

-485 EKVVLH
+485 AKVVLQ
-491 DVFEKGDRYF
+491 DVFEKGDCYF

-538 NILLKYPHISE
+538 NILLRHPHISE
-549 AVAYGVEISNTNGRA
+549 AVAYGVEIRNTNGRA

-584 AFVREQMPSYAVPL
+584 AFAREQMPAYAVPL

-621 EAFDPHRTGDD
+621 EAFDPGKTGDD

-638 PGTETYVQ
+638 PGTQTYVQ
-646 VTEQVLADIQGGKH
+646 VTEQLLTDIHGGKY

>member
-1 MEPLRRPVIPPRP
+1 
-14 GTLADTKHFKNCMYS
+14 
-29 SRTVDVFSGSTRQK
+29 
-43 KHRTGTVMSRTPSDT
+43 MSRTSNDT
-58 ITWGMMLRK
+58 ITWSMMLRK
-67 LPSIAKAIPRVVR
+67 LPSIAKAIPRVVK
-80 GMKVANVKD
+80 GMKAANVKD
-89 PTQPCGLGWSFEQA
+89 PTQACGLGWSFEQA
-103 TLRNPDGPALLYG
+103 TLRNPDGPALLQG
-116 DVALTYAQVN
+116 DVTLSYSEVN
-126 QWANRIAHHFIEQ
+126 QWANRIAHHLIGQ

-189 VKPVAIVVGEEL
+189 VAPVAIIVGEEL
-201 VPAFVAVR
+201 VPAYLAVR
-209 EKVSIEA
+209 DRVSIKA
-216 MRTWFVADQDTCS
+216 DRTWFVADQDTS
-229 HPGIAP
+229 RQPGIAP
-235 PGFTNLMTASLDADS
+235 EGFINLMTVSLDDASD
-250 ENPASSQQVF
+250 NPASSRQVF
-260 FDDACFYIY
+260 FDDPCFYIY

-340 ASQFWSDVDK
+340 ASQFWNDARK

-362 CRYLVDQPPCAED
+362 CRYLVDQPPSAD
-375 GTHGVRKMIGNGLR
+375 DSRHDVKKMIGNGLR
-389 PGAWRAFKS
+389 PGAWNEFKT
-398 RFAVEHICEL
+398 RFAVNHICEL

-414 NIGFS
+414 NIGFT

-424 DNTVGFSLM
+424 DNTIGFSLM
-433 SWELAAYD
+433 SWELVAYD
-441 HDNGAPTR
+441 HDSGAPIR
-449 GANGFMRK
+449 QANGLMRK
-457 VGKGEQGLLLAKI
+457 VAKGEQGLLLAKI

-485 EKVVLH
+485 AKVVLEN
-491 DVFEKGDRYF
+491 VFEKGDRYF

-538 NILLKYPHISE
+538 NILLQHPLISE
-549 AVAYGVEISNTNGRA
+549 AVAYGVEIRNTNGRA

-584 AFVREQMPSYAVPL
+584 AFAREQMPAYAVPL

-621 EAFDPHRTGDD
+621 EAFDPDKTGDD

-638 PGTETYVQ
+638 PGTQTYVQ
-646 VTEQVLADIQGGKH
+646 VTEQLLSDIHGGKY

>member
-1 MEPLRRPVIPPRP
+1 
-14 GTLADTKHFKNCMYS
+14 
-29 SRTVDVFSGSTRQK
+29 
-43 KHRTGTVMSRTPSDT
+43 MSRTSNDT
-58 ITWGMMLRK
+58 ITWSMMLRK
-67 LPSIAKAIPRVVR
+67 LPSIAKAIPRVVK
-80 GMKVANVKD
+80 GMKAANVKD
-89 PTQPCGLGWSFEQA
+89 PTQTCGLGWSFEQA
-103 TLRNPDGPALLYG
+103 TLRNPDGPALLQG
-116 DVALTYAQVN
+116 DVTLSYSEVN
-126 QWANRIAHHFIEQ
+126 QWANRIAHHLIGQ

-189 VKPVAIVVGEEL
+189 VAPVAIIIGEEL
-201 VPAFVAVR
+201 VPAYLAVR
-209 EKVSIEA
+209 DRVSIKA
-216 MRTWFVADQDTCS
+216 DRTWFVADQDTS
-229 HPGIAP
+229 RQPGIAP
-235 PGFTNLMTASLDADS
+235 EGFINLMTVSLDDASD
-250 ENPASSQQVF
+250 NPASSRQVF
-260 FDDACFYIY
+260 FDDPCFYIY

-340 ASQFWSDVDK
+340 ASQFWNDARK

-362 CRYLVDQPPCAED
+362 CRYLVDQPPSAD
-375 GTHGVRKMIGNGLR
+375 DSRHDVKKMIGNGLR
-389 PGAWRAFKS
+389 PGAWNEFKT
-398 RFAVEHICEL
+398 RFVVNHICEL

-414 NIGFS
+414 NIGFT

-424 DNTVGFSLM
+424 DNTIGFSLM
-433 SWELAAYD
+433 SWELVAYD
-441 HDNGAPTR
+441 HDSGAPIRQT
-449 GANGFMRK
+449 NGLMRK
-457 VGKGEQGLLLAKI
+457 VAKGEQGLLLAKI

-485 EKVVLH
+485 AKVVLE

-538 NILLKYPHISE
+538 NILLQHPLISE
-549 AVAYGVEISNTNGRA
+549 AVAYGVEIRNTNGRA

-584 AFVREQMPSYAVPL
+584 AFAREQMPAYAVPL

-621 EAFDPHRTGDD
+621 EAFDPGKTGDD

-638 PGTETYVQ
+638 PGTQTYVQ
-646 VTEQVLADIQGGKH
+646 VTEQLLSDIHGGKY

>member
-1 MEPLRRPVIPPRP
+1 
-14 GTLADTKHFKNCMYS
+14 
-29 SRTVDVFSGSTRQK
+29 
-43 KHRTGTVMSRTPSDT
+43 MSRTSNDT

-67 LPSIAKAIPRVVR
+67 LPAIAKAIPRVVK

-89 PTQPCGLGWSFEQA
+89 PTQACGLGWSFEQA
-103 TLRNPDGPALLYG
+103 TLRNPDGPALLQD
-116 DVALTYAQVN
+116 DVTLSYSEVN
-126 QWANRIAHHFIEQ
+126 QWANRIAHHLIGQ

-189 VKPVAIVVGEEL
+189 VTPVAIIVGEEL
-201 VPAFVAVR
+201 VPAYLAVR
-209 EKVSIEA
+209 DRVSIKA
-216 MRTWFVADQDTCS
+216 DRTWFVADQDTS
-229 HPGIAP
+229 RQPGIAP
-235 PGFTNLMTASLDADS
+235 EGFINLMTVSLDDS
-250 ENPASSQQVF
+250 NDNPASSQRIF
-260 FDDACFYIY
+260 FDDPCFYIY

-301 RPDDVVYCTLP
+301 HPDDVVYCTLP

-340 ASQFWSDVDK
+340 ASRFWHDVRK

-362 CRYLVDQPPCAED
+362 CRYLVDQPPSVDDSRHAV
-375 GTHGVRKMIGNGLR
+375 TKMIGNGLR
-389 PGAWRAFKS
+389 PGAWNEFKT
-398 RFAVEHICEL
+398 RFAVNHICEL

-414 NIGFS
+414 NIGFT

-424 DNTVGFSLM
+424 DNTIGFSLM
-433 SWELAAYD
+433 SWELVAYD
-441 HDNGAPTR
+441 HDSGAPIRQT
-449 GANGFMRK
+449 NGLMRK
-457 VGKGEQGLLLAKI
+457 VAKGEQGLLLAKI

-485 EKVVLH
+485 ARVVLH
-491 DVFEKGDRYF
+491 DVFAKGDRYF

-538 NILLKYPHISE
+538 NILLQHPLISE
-549 AVAYGVEISNTNGRA
+549 AVAYGVEIRNTNGRA
-564 GMAAITPAE
+564 GMAAITPSE

-584 AFVREQMPSYAVPL
+584 AFARQQMPAYAVPL

-621 EAFDPHRTGDD
+621 EAFDPGRTGDD
-632 PIYAWL
+632 PIFAWL
-638 PGTETYVQ
+638 PGTQTYVQ
-646 VTEQVLADIQGGKH
+646 VTQQLLSDIHGGKY

>member
-1 MEPLRRPVIPPRP
+1 M
-14 GTLADTKHFKNCMYS
+14 
-29 SRTVDVFSGSTRQK
+29 
-43 KHRTGTVMSRTPSDT
+43 SDT

-67 LPSIAKAIPRVVR
+67 LPTIAKAIPRVVK

-103 TLRNPDGPALLYG
+103 TLRNPDGLALLQ
-116 DVALTYAQVN
+116 DEVALTYTQVN
-126 QWANRIAHHFIEQ
+126 QWANRIAHHLIAQ
-139 GIGKGDVVAVFI
+139 GIGKGDGVAIFI

-179 RDTLVHSVNL
+179 RDTLVHSLNL
-189 VKPVAIVVGEEL
+189 VTPVAIIVGEEL
-201 VPAFVAVR
+201 VPAFSAVR
-209 EKVSIEA
+209 ERVSIA
-216 MRTWFVADQDTCS
+216 QTRTWFVADRDTCRQ
-229 HPGIAP
+229 PGISP
-235 PGFTNLMTASLDADS
+235 DGFINLMTASVDAPHG
-250 ENPASSQQVF
+250 NPASSQQVF

-290 SASFGMIALDM
+290 SASFGLIALNM
-301 RPDDVVYCTLP
+301 RPEDVVYCTLP

-322 WGSAVSGASGFA
+322 WGSAISGASGFA

-340 ASQFWSDVDK
+340 ASQFWGDVRK
-350 YRATTIGYVGEL
+350 YRATTLGYVGEL
-362 CRYLVDQPPCAED
+362 CRYLVDQPQCAD
-375 GTHGVRKMIGNGLR
+375 DNQHGVTKMIGNGLR
-389 PGAWRAFKS
+389 PGAWREFKT
-398 RFAVEHICEL
+398 RFAVQHICEL

-414 NIGFS
+414 NIGFT

-424 DNTVGFSLM
+424 DNTIGFSLM
-433 SWELAAYD
+433 SWELVAYD
-441 HDNGAPTR
+441 HDSGAPIR
-449 GANGFMRK
+449 NAKGLMSK
-457 VGKGEQGLLLAKI
+457 VAKGGQGLLLAKI

-485 EKVVLH
+485 AKVVLH

-538 NILLKYPHISE
+538 NMLLQHPNIAE
-549 AVAYGVEISNTNGRA
+549 AVAYGVEVRNTNGRA

-578 DFSELL
+578 DFAELL
-584 AFVREQMPSYAVPL
+584 AFARQQMPAYAVPL

-621 EAFDPHRTGDD
+621 EAFDPGKTGDD

-638 PGTETYVQ
+638 PGTQTYVQ
-646 VTEQVLADIQGGKH
+646 VTEQVLADIHAGKY